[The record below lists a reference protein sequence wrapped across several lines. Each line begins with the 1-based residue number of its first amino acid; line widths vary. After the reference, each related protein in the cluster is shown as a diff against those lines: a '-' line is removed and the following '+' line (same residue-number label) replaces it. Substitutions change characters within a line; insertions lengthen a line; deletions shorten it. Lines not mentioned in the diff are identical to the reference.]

1 MKISVK
7 APMNSA
13 VAFLHAAIAIS
24 RLQARRIDVAY
35 L

>member
-1 MKISVK
+1 VK